1 MPAHARVLHTLRAW
15 GIRLD
20 EAIFAAGAPK
30 GQLLKAFGADIFF
43 DDTQKNISSAQE
55 YDVLSGHVPFGEGGI
70 VAGAPAVRTVIAA

>member
-30 GQLLKAFGADIFF
+30 GQLLQAFGADIFF
-43 DDTQKNISSAQE
+43 DDTPKNVSSGLE
-55 YDVLSGHVPFGEGGI
+55 YDILSGHVPFGEGGI
-70 VAGAPAVRTVIAA
+70 VASPLVERTLPAA